1 MKRIKFLDKE
11 EKELIKSYEKGEWKS
26 VKKEKQKVYVNA
38 AKISKVKSISKK
50 LERWKKIL
58 IK

>member
-50 LERWKKIL
+50 LER
-58 IK
+58 

>member
-26 VKKEKQKVYVNA
+26 VKKGKQKLYVKTARHKVVKMEIMLNR
-38 AKISKVKSISKK
+38 AKS
-50 LERWKKIL
+50 R
-58 IK
+58 